1 GIFKPDAVAFGCD
14 GAGDS
19 PIEEITIVADQDY
32 GSWEFFHQFLQE
44 IERLHVEVV
53 GGLVENEQVCGA
65 GEQSGE
71 DESGLL
77 ATRKFPHRR
86 ASLLGLEEKVLHV
99 GDDVALF
106 SVDNNRLTT
115 PIGQEMR
122 QRFVGVEGRAVL
134 IQRCDFQICAETNG
148 DRKSTRLNSSHVK

>member
-1 GIFKPDAVAFGCD
+1 KLCLKGCNLRCGLVDLTGQSLQRVFLLVGKLAGGLTLRLGGAAGFRRTLFLLTGLPALKLLTFALSKHVRIAAGIFKPDAVAFGCD

-32 GSWEFFHQFLQE
+32 GCWEIFHQFLQE

-77 ATRKFPHRR
+77 ATRKF
-86 ASLLGLEEKVLHV
+86 
-99 GDDVALF
+99 
-106 SVDNNRLTT
+106 
-115 PIGQEMR
+115 
-122 QRFVGVEGRAVL
+122 
-134 IQRCDFQICAETNG
+134 
-148 DRKSTRLNSSHVK
+148 